1 MGNRQIMYKEKIE
14 VGKGTD
20 DFSVSISVPSPT
32 GPFTGQIELRVCT
45 VNDVCDHVYYN
56 MR

>member
-1 MGNRQIMYKEKIE
+1 MGNRQIMYKDNVK

-20 DFSVSISVPSPT
+20 FFSVSIPVPSPT
-32 GPFTGQIELRVCT
+32 GPYVGQIELRVCT
-45 VNDVCDHVYYN
+45 VNNVCDHVYYN

>member
-20 DFSVSISVPSPT
+20 AFSVSISVPSPT